1 MGVVHEAIEGRVSQR
16 RIADVFIPGRR
27 RPLTGDDRGPR
38 AIAIFQDLE
47 EIATFLV
54 LHRGEPPVIEHK
66 DVDPR
71 ELGEQADVRPI
82 SPAQRELVKESRGA
96 PVERAIAVATGLLG
110 EGTREKALAHAGRAD
125 HKHILVLV
133 DPAARRQLPHGAS
146 ARGDREP
153 IFDDYNALVVFYKQ
167 SNTEASAWR
176 DIGRLLNF
184 QNPVAAL
191 RSKVA
196 A

>member
-1 MGVVHEAIEGRVSQR
+1 MAAVGRTV
-16 RIADVFIPGRR
+16 
-27 RPLTGDDRGPR
+27 
-38 AIAIFQDLE
+38 
-47 EIATFLV
+47 
-54 LHRGEPPVIEHK
+54 
-66 DVDPR
+66 
-71 ELGEQADVRPI
+71 ADVRD
-82 SPAQRELVKESRGA
+82 VM
-96 PVERAIAVATGLLG
+96 VEGPSGLLRIAR
-110 EGTREKALAHAGRAD
+110 TREKALAHAGRAD